1 MTLSVRLGGRELES
15 FDLTGKQLIQD
26 CATVGAKIMRKLLTS
41 DEHDFS
47 SSDSP
52 SSHNAA
58 LPSDD
63 EASDK
68 AMPWL
73 TKSSCSTSTA
83 SEATSWETIQQN
95 VIPSYVKSV
104 SFTVAH
110 DDLDMGRQM
119 ELKTHFPNV
128 NICTNPLCVDEA
140 QYLTD
145 AIECEC
151 QVVGDQ
157 FLQQLPAM
165 RTGQVD
171 SSMTTTRLPLLDT
184 SVQTVAEIIPVAP
197 MASVILDPSFQSCVT
212 VGGSKFRIKGVAA
225 DATDDAETPSGLKKM
240 HSDSPILRIAERIG
254 LKVLQP
260 QDKVIHAMWL
270 HWRKKREVKPYA
282 SGRLTL
288 EQHYNN
294 LVMLYILAYHK
305 REFDLCFA
313 VLVRFQNTNYWS
325 TNIFPEEITAVL
337 AYQHLPEDDDLCR
350 WIAVLFAF
358 LWSTQVFE
366 SYQHLLSKYE
376 NLDRDALSKLL
387 FAVARIR
394 CPLTMGS
401 DAAVLDRWCEVHHHE
416 AGSEEEALCRDMY
429 RTMRADPDV
438 FRERENQRR
447 IQDAIETLDEL
458 KRNAKSKPS
467 SVDGPSGTPYASAR
481 RKAESPA
488 THPHKKFKRGGGR
501 GGLGR
506 GLS

>member
-1 MTLSVRLGGRELES
+1 MAVKTYQYRLTEVECQLHNLLRRLEAEFEDEYPKIFNGADIPKLDRSLTLSVRLGGRELEN
-15 FDLTGKQLIQD
+15 FDLRGKQLIQD
-26 CATVGAKIMRKLLTS
+26 CATVGAKIIRKLLTS
-41 DEHDFS
+41 DEDDFNC
-47 SSDSP
+47 SDSP
-52 SSHNAA
+52 SSDNAA
-58 LPSDD
+58 LPSDN

-73 TKSSCSTSTA
+73 TKSSCPTSTA
-83 SEATSWETIQQN
+83 SEVTSWETIQQT

-119 ELKTHFPNV
+119 ELETHFPNV

-145 AIECEC
+145 TIECEC
-151 QVVGDQ
+151 QVVADQ

-165 RTGQVD
+165 RTAQVV
-171 SSMTTTRLPLLDT
+171 SSMTTTARLPSLDT
-184 SVQTVAEIIPVAP
+184 SVQTVAETVPVAP
-197 MASVILDPSFQSCVT
+197 MTSVILEPSFQSCVT
-212 VGGSKFRIKGVAA
+212 VGGPEFRIKGVAA
-225 DATDDAETPSGLKKM
+225 EATDDTETPSGLKKM
-240 HSDSPILRIAERIG
+240 HSDLPILRIAERIG
-254 LKVLQP
+254 LEVLQP

-270 HWRKKREVKPYA
+270 HWRKKHEVKPYA

-294 LVMLYILAYHK
+294 LVVLYILAYHK

-325 TNIFPEEITAVL
+325 TNILPEEITAAL
-337 AYQHLPEDDDLCR
+337 AFQYLPEDDDLCR

-416 AGSEEEALCRDMY
+416 EG
-429 RTMRADPDV
+429 
-438 FRERENQRR
+438 RR
-447 IQDAIETLDEL
+447 
-458 KRNAKSKPS
+458 
-467 SVDGPSGTPYASAR
+467 
-481 RKAESPA
+481 
-488 THPHKKFKRGGGR
+488 
-501 GGLGR
+501 
-506 GLS
+506 